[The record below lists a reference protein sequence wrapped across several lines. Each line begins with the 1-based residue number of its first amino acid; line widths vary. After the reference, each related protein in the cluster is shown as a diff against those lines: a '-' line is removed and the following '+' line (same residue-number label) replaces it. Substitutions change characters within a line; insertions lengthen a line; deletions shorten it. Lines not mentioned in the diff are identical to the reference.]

1 MEYLGLIKK
10 RHCWALTFRGWAL
23 LLAGFAVILLLGIM
37 NIHSFLAVSHPVTSE
52 ILVVE
57 GWLPDY
63 AIESAAREFRDHHY
77 RLLVTT
83 GGPLLE
89 GSFLSQY
96 KSYAEFAA
104 ATLRHLGFRD
114 SLLVAVPAPAVKE
127 DRTYESAVVLKQW
140 IHASGQSVR
149 SMTVYS
155 LDTHA
160 RRSWLLFQ
168 EVFGDSVTVGVMAAP
183 DFSYDPDRWWESSS
197 GTRTIL
203 DEAIAYFYARVFFS
217 PRK

>member
-1 MEYLGLIKK
+1 MLHLGLVK
-10 RHCWALTFRGWAL
+10 RGNCWVLTLRGLIFLGASLAAILVL
-23 LLAGFAVILLLGIM
+23 LVV
-37 NIHSFLAVSHPVTSE
+37 NIHSFLAVNHPVHGE

-63 AIESAAREFRDHHY
+63 AIENAAREFKDHSY

-104 ATLRHLGFRD
+104 ATLRQLGFKD

-127 DRTYESAVVLKQW
+127 DRTYESAIALKQW
-140 IHASGQSVR
+140 MHKSGLSIR

-155 LDTHA
+155 LGPHA
-160 RRSWLLFQ
+160 RRSWLMFKEAL
-168 EVFGDSVTVGVMAAP
+168 GDSVTVGVIAAA
-183 DFSYDPDRWWESSS
+183 DMSYDPDRWWESSS
-197 GTRTIL
+197 GTRTVL
-203 DEAIAYFYARVFFS
+203 DEAIAYLYARFFFS
-217 PRK
+217 PKK